1 MKTTARVIL
10 MPKKPVLRSCA
21 ICREKKEKRELLRI
35 VRRPTGEVEIDPTGK
50 KSGRGAYIC
59 LNEACVNA
67 GEKSK
72 RLNNALKTEI
82 PDTLYQE
89 VREYIKNEQ

>member
-1 MKTTARVIL
+1 

-35 VRRPTGEVEIDPTGK
+35 VRRPTGEVEIDPSGK

-59 LNEACVNA
+59 ANEVCVTNA
-67 GEKSK
+67 EKSK
-72 RLNNALKTEI
+72 RLNGALKTEV
-82 PDTLYQE
+82 PDTIYQQI
-89 VREYIKNEQ
+89 REYIYNEQ

>member
-1 MKTTARVIL
+1 

-21 ICREKKEKRELLRI
+21 VCREKKEKKDLLRI

-59 LNEACVNA
+59 LSEDCVKTA
-67 GEKSK
+67 EKSK
-72 RLNNALKTEI
+72 RLNGALKTEV
-82 PDTLYQE
+82 PDEVYQQI
-89 VREYIKNEQ
+89 REYMNNE

>member
-1 MKTTARVIL
+1 

-21 ICREKKEKRELLRI
+21 VCREKKEKKDLLRI

-59 LNEACVNA
+59 KSAECIGLAK
-67 GEKSK
+67 KSK
-72 RLNNALKTEI
+72 RLNVALKTEV
-82 PDTLYQE
+82 PDE
-89 VREYIKNEQ
+89 VFQVATEYVNNEYRTE